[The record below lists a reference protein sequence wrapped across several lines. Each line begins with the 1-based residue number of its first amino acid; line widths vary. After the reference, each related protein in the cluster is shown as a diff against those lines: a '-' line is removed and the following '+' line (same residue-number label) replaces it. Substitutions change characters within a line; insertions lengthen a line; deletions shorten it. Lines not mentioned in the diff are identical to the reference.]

1 MAEQNYWFYGLLH
14 TFWSQKPGILVWDV
28 IFPLWG
34 KKKEKTR
41 RNNTDIQ
48 SVFLRSIKYCCLF

>member
-14 TFWSQKPGILVWDV
+14 TSWSQKHEILVWDV
-28 IFPLWG
+28 FFFT
-34 KKKEKTR
+34 KEKLQKTR